1 MSDFPELTQAVIDG
15 NRNKVIEIV
24 NAELEKGVAPQSL
37 LSEYMIPGML
47 EVGNLM
53 QEGEYFIPEVL
64 RSAKAMKGVLEIL
77 EPLLEASGG
86 AQSVGYIVIG
96 TVDGDIHDIGKN
108 LVTMLLKGSGFAV
121 NDLGVSVKSEAFVE
135 ALKEKE
141 GAVLL
146 GLSALIT
153 PTLDEMPVVIK
164 AIEDAGLRDR
174 VKIMVGGAPVT
185 QEFAEEIG
193 ADGTAEDAAA
203 AVPGAIGLSG
213 SSVSRSFVQASAAQ
227 LKAFQERDLSAEDC
241 VTLFLDGKTFADA
254 TMVIAL
260 GITMTGEKRLLGFIE
275 TDTENAMV
283 LSSFL
288 RSLVARGLDVSQ
300 GLLVIIDGGKRFV
313 GFPLPEGDLVASIE
327 AAIAR

>member
-24 NAELEKGVAPQSL
+24 NAELEKGASPQSL

-86 AQSVGYIVIG
+86 AQSEGYIVIG

-108 LVTMLLKGSGFAV
+108 LVTMLLKGSGFTV

-141 GAVLL
+141 GALLL

-164 AIEDAGLRDR
+164 AIEEAGLRDR

-185 QEFAEEIG
+185 QEFADEIG

-203 AVPGAIGLSG
+203 AVTLAKELL
-213 SSVSRSFVQASAAQ
+213 AA
-227 LKAFQERDLSAEDC
+227 
-241 VTLFLDGKTFADA
+241 
-254 TMVIAL
+254 
-260 GITMTGEKRLLGFIE
+260 
-275 TDTENAMV
+275 
-283 LSSFL
+283 
-288 RSLVARGLDVSQ
+288 
-300 GLLVIIDGGKRFV
+300 
-313 GFPLPEGDLVASIE
+313 
-327 AAIAR
+327 

>member
-24 NAELEKGVAPQSL
+24 NAELEKGVDPQSL

-141 GAVLL
+141 GALLL

-185 QEFAEEIG
+185 QEFADEIG

-203 AVPGAIGLSG
+203 AVSLAKELL
-213 SSVSRSFVQASAAQ
+213 AA
-227 LKAFQERDLSAEDC
+227 
-241 VTLFLDGKTFADA
+241 
-254 TMVIAL
+254 
-260 GITMTGEKRLLGFIE
+260 
-275 TDTENAMV
+275 
-283 LSSFL
+283 
-288 RSLVARGLDVSQ
+288 
-300 GLLVIIDGGKRFV
+300 
-313 GFPLPEGDLVASIE
+313 
-327 AAIAR
+327 